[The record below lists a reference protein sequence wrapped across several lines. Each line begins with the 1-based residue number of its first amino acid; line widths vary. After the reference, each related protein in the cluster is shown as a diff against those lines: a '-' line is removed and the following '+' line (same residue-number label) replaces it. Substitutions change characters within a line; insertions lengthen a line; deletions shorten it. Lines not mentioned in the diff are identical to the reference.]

1 MPKKDV
7 NFTKTITLRLTPEM
21 YNIVRVMARTHGNEA
36 DVLRA
41 GILALWREYK
51 ELPSAEELPPRGA
64 PGDDPDA
71 APAE

>member
-51 ELPSAEELPPRGA
+51 ELPSVEELPPA
-64 PGDDPDA
+64 ASPA
-71 APAE
+71 APADE